1 METQIRKMQIGSC
14 NCLTKT
20 PDLQYHKGWCKYRK
34 LGNAIETFEKWF
46 LSLPDVDE
54 TLLSKNK
61 LGWYENED
69 IRFAFVAYCQGL
81 RT

>member
-1 METQIRKMQIGSC
+1 MQVGSC
-14 NCLTKT
+14 NCMTKT
-20 PDLQYHKGWCKYRK
+20 PKVEHHKTWCRYRK
-34 LGNAIETFEKWF
+34 LESAIDLFEEWI

-61 LGWYENED
+61 LGWYENENM
-69 IRFAFVAYCQGL
+69 RFAFVVYCQGL